1 MSNQVQS
8 YNASTGTSYAGLI
21 LWLEWVLASIVGFAI
36 GGAVGSLVSPTFGF
50 IVTGAVVGFF
60 QWMILRQYMVQ
71 AGWVALAGLSTLVV
85 CFAFGGAIMGG
96 VSGLVGGAFGLIA
109 GGAAA
114 GLVMG
119 TTGGFFQS
127 RFLGQH
133 LSRISWWIVASALG
147 WGIGEAVAV
156 ALGQGPGSIVGGAIA
171 GVITGTT
178 LVWLMSHSSGFRSRS
193 A

>member
-1 MSNQVQS
+1 MSNQILS
-8 YNASTGTSYAGLI
+8 YNADTRTSQAGLL
-21 LWLEWVLASIVGFAI
+21 LWLEWVLASVVGFGV
-36 GGAVGSLVSPTFGF
+36 GGAVGSLVSPTVGF
-50 IVTGAVVGFF
+50 IVTGAVVGMF
-60 QWMILRQYMVQ
+60 QWMILRRYMAQ

-133 LSRISWWIVASALG
+133 LSRTGWWIVASALG
-147 WGIGEAVAV
+147 WAIGEAVAV
-156 ALGQGPGSIVGGAIA
+156 ALGQGPGSLIGGAIA
-171 GVITGTT
+171 GTITGTT
-178 LVWLMSHSSGFRSRS
+178 LVWLMSHSARV
-193 A
+193 

>member
-36 GGAVGSLVSPTFGF
+36 GGAAGSLVSPTFGF
-50 IVTGAVVGFF
+50 IVPGAVVGFF
-60 QWMILRQYMVQ
+60 QGMILRQFIAQ

-133 LSRISWWIVASALG
+133 LSRTGWWVVASALG

-178 LVWLMSHSSGFRSRS
+178 LVWLMSHSARTEML
-193 A
+193 